1 MNGKNLKLD
10 GLSVSENT
18 NSNQN
23 TPVIS
28 TGDYQI
34 YDVNIS
40 TVENGTFVFEGSG
53 NGHGVG
59 LSQNGAQG
67 MAQQGYTYEEI
78 IKHYYTGVT
87 IEG

>member
-1 MNGKNLKLD
+1 M
-10 GLSVSENT
+10 
-18 NSNQN
+18 
-23 TPVIS
+23 
-28 TGDYQI
+28 
-34 YDVNIS
+34 NIS
-40 TVENGTFVFEGSG
+40 TVGNGTFVFEGSG

-67 MAQQGYTYEEI
+67 MAQQGYSYEEI